1 MAKQSNQKAK
11 LLYLQKFLMEET
23 DAEHGITIAELAEKL
38 ASAGIAAERKSLY
51 DDIEVLRGIGMEIET
66 IRGRANSYKL
76 VSRTLDAK
84 DVLKAGRA
92 LKENGIAG
100 ADGIIAAL
108 CSLLSRYE
116 AEAVKEQLA
125 AVPKKAKAA
134 AALKTE
140 EAASAEPVSMEG
152 SEAVEL
158 KCTPDLQEA
167 IMAYLGTTAQ
177 VIRTTKSNNIVIGAQ
192 AVCGEDFYLQLVKWG
207 SGVRLNAP
215 ADKRKEFVKYCKKII
230 SQYK

>member
-38 ASAGIAAERKSLY
+38 AAAGIAAERKSLY
-51 DDIEVLRGIGMEIET
+51 DDIEVLRSMGMDIET

-76 VSRTLDAK
+76 ISRVLNGK
-84 DVLKAGRA
+84 DVVKAGRA
-92 LKENGIAG
+92 LKESGTAG
-100 ADGIIAAL
+100 ADGIIDAL
-108 CSLLSRYE
+108 CSFLSKYE
-116 AEAVKEQLA
+116 AKAVKEQLA
-125 AVPKKAKAA
+125 AVPKKTKAA
-134 AALKTE
+134 AAVKTE
-140 EAASAEPVSMEG
+140 EAAPVSMEG

-158 KCTPDLQEA
+158 KCTPELQETV
-167 IMAYLGTTAQ
+167 MAYLGADAQ
-177 VIRTTKSNNIVIGAQ
+177 VIRTTKSNNVVIGAQ
-192 AVCGEDFYLQLVKWG
+192 AVCGEDFYLQLIKWG

-215 ADKRKEFVKYCKKII
+215 ADKRKDFVKYCKKII